1 MNQVTAIYLEK
12 LLTDAGYDR
21 HELRDDWIVG
31 TSSYYRHSVALKI
44 ADLPILALPEATAMQ
59 LNIFENAHFVQIDD
73 TPHGFPYAMALELS
87 ELLYWLK
94 KSVKL
99 PFEEPDAV
107 TTDVETLVKQR
118 RGQEKLRERLMEYWE
133 GQCAVTEIKTPELL
147 IASHIKPWSMCDTAA
162 EKLDLYNALLLNT
175 ALDRAFDQGF
185 ITFDNDGVLKISPI
199 WNWKEAN
206 KMGIHE
212 GMKLRRIDER
222 HLPYL
227 EFHRKNVF
235 RKQK

>member
-1 MNQVTAIYLEK
+1 
-12 LLTDAGYDR
+12 
-21 HELRDDWIVG
+21 
-31 TSSYYRHSVALKI
+31 
-44 ADLPILALPEATAMQ
+44 
-59 LNIFENAHFVQIDD
+59 
-73 TPHGFPYAMALELS
+73 MALELS

-94 KSVKL
+94 KSVRL

-118 RGQEKLRERLMEYWE
+118 RGQEKLREQLMKYWE
-133 GQCAVTEIKTPELL
+133 GRCAVSEIATPELL
-147 IASHIKPWSMCDTAA
+147 VASHIKPWSMCDNAT

-206 KMGIHE
+206 KMGILE
-212 GMKLRRIDER
+212 SMKLLRLDER

-235 RKQK
+235 RK

>member
-1 MNQVTAIYLEK
+1 MNITTIYLEK

-21 HELRDDWIVG
+21 HERQNDWIVG
-31 TSSYYRHSVALKI
+31 TSSYYRHSVALKVI
-44 ADLPILALPEATAMQ
+44 EMPILALPEKAAMQ
-59 LNIFENAHFVQIDD
+59 LNLFENAHFVPIED
-73 TPHGFPYAMALELS
+73 TPPGFPYAMALELS

-94 KSVKL
+94 KSVRL
-99 PFEEPDAV
+99 PFEEEDTV
-107 TTDVETLVKQR
+107 TTDVESLVKQR
-118 RGQEKLRERLMEYWE
+118 RGQEKLRERLLEYWE
-133 GQCAVTEIKTPELL
+133 GRCAVTEVATPELL
-147 IASHIKPWSMCDTAA
+147 VASHIKPWSMCDNAA

-206 KMGIHE
+206 KMGIHK
-212 GMKLRRIDER
+212 GMKLRRLDVR

-227 EFHRKNVF
+227 NFHRENIWK
-235 RKQK
+235 R

>member
-1 MNQVTAIYLEK
+1 MTPTLIYLEK

-31 TSSYYRHSVALKI
+31 ISSYYRHSVALKV
-44 ADLPILALPEATAMQ
+44 ADLPILALPQAAAMQ
-59 LNIFENAHFVQIDD
+59 LNVFENAHFVRLDD
-73 TPHGFPYAMALELS
+73 TPQGFPFAMALEPS

-118 RGQEKLRERLMEYWE
+118 RGQEKLREQLMEYWE
-133 GQCAVTEIKTPELL
+133 GRCAVTEISTPELL
-147 IASHIKPWSMCDTAA
+147 VASHIKPWSMCDTAA

-185 ITFDNDGVLKISPI
+185 ITFDSDGVLKISRA
-199 WNWKEAN
+199 WNWTEAN
-206 KMGIHE
+206 LMGIFE
-212 GMKLRRIDER
+212 GMKLRRFDER
-222 HLPYL
+222 HQIYL
-227 EFHRKNVF
+227 DFHRKEIW
-235 RKQK
+235 KH